1 MPEKVRSLSTYKSD
15 SFNRYGTAKFPS
27 PIYTILISFSR
38 VLIRSVR
45 IFEGIKDKAQN
56 EALYS
61 SVVAQLKPTI
71 DELGLSTPEELG
83 LNKAC
88 TFPARSRLPSLSSP
102 LPHTGSHTRAS

>member
-1 MPEKVRSLSTYKSD
+1 MVL
-15 SFNRYGTAKFPS
+15 TALKLTLF
-27 PIYTILISFSR
+27 Y
-38 VLIRSVR
+38 RSVR

-88 TFPARSRLPSLSSP
+88 MLLALSRSVIHSP
-102 LPHTGSHTRAS
+102 